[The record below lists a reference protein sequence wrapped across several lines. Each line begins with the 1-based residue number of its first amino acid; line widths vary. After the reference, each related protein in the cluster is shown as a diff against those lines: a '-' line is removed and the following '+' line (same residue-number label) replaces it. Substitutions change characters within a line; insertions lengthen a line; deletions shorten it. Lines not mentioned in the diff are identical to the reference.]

1 MRKLSRRKVY
11 QLAQGHTTEK
21 KVKARLKSSLFD
33 AKSHGHH
40 HAKAQPALEAGGAGL
55 PWDVL
60 D

>member
-1 MRKLSRRKVY
+1 M
-11 QLAQGHTTEK
+11 TEK

-33 AKSHGHH
+33 GQSHGHR